1 MASPAPNIASQ
12 VTPLARPE
20 PGCIL
25 DIPYEANAMRITG
38 SCQRRT

>member
-20 PGCIL
+20 PGCHVWRSFW
-25 DIPYEANAMRITG
+25 ANLFRITG
-38 SCQRRT
+38 SRQRRT